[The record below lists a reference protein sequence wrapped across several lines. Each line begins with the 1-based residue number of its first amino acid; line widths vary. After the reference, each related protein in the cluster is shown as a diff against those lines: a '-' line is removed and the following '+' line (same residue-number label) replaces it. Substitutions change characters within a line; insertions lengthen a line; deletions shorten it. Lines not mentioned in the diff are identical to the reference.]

1 VCVSSINVV
10 AAASIL
16 TSSSALAALS
26 GTQAKG
32 SVYFWLGV
40 SVALLVLGVGGCVLV
55 CGRACKERGKGG
67 GSIRMRDRA
76 YKRGNGD
83 LEERGPLAG
92 EGDEVEGMEENQL
105 SFAVQDEERVVEGRE
120 IF

>member
-1 VCVSSINVV
+1 VSSINVA

-55 CGRACKERGKGG
+55 CGRACKGREKGG
-67 GSIRMRDRA
+67 GIIRMRDRA

-83 LEERGPLAG
+83 LEEGGPLAG
-92 EGDEVEGMEENQL
+92 EGDEGEGMEESQL
-105 SFAVQDEERVVEGRE
+105 CFAVQDEERIVEGRE